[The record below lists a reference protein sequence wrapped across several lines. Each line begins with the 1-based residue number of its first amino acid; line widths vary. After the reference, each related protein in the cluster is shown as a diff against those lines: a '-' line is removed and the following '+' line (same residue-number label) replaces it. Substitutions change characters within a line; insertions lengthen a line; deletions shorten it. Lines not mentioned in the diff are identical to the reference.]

1 MVAGEAVDKKTVA
14 DFRLR
19 SGGGEAAVCLN
30 ELEQLRAVA
39 APLVNLKREQHFPV
53 HVHVCIRTRA
63 RYPICIMKTRRRERD
78 EARKKRA
85 HSVSTIFLG

>member
-53 HVHVCIRTRA
+53 HVCIRTRA